1 MGTRKGKKAAPAT
14 PPPPKTEAESAA
26 QDSSSSSAS
35 TAAAAAT
42 SVPVSKTITPKR
54 SLLAESLSNATTPQ
68 PPPDVV
74 KRASYGSLGK
84 TLGVAAIASQMDD
97 RSSRSG
103 TPSPP
108 KAGTSPRGIP
118 ASSDRNS
125 GNFGSYISRGRAA
138 ASGGA
143 GTGGGS
149 FSRQGFGTPRSF
161 TPSPMR
167 TGIITG
173 RGSPRPRPEFA
184 EDRELTESE
193 VARLV
198 AEHLV
203 LPDDGGGDDNN
214 GAANKGASPH
224 GSFVG
229 TVSHNLLGGEVTR
242 DIYQWTE
249 RRENPAHRRRNSEP
263 DIRDAVHQHNYD
275 GSDGSGGGDGVPR
288 ASELREPG
296 VFRRHFVQTQAQRSG
311 RALPSNVVTRNF
323 LDFLALYGFYGGDV
337 FPEDEDDDDDGDIGS
352 IHTGGGRTNLGD
364 IEDDAA
370 LSSPLLET
378 QPLVPRS
385 RTPSVAALH
394 GGTSNRKAFFMVLK
408 AFVGTGVLFLPKAF
422 ANGGMGFSLVCLVII
437 GSLTLHCM
445 LLLVE
450 TSRKLGGSFGDIG
463 EHLYGQ
469 WMRQLV
475 LGSIALSQAGFC
487 CAYYIFIAQNLRDF
501 LMVVSDCRLV
511 WPDWVFIAIQLAAY
525 IPLSWVRKIKHF
537 SITSLVADVFIM
549 VGLAYILYLDVLTIA
564 TRGIATDFV
573 WFNNQSF
580 PLFVGT
586 AMFAFEG
593 ICLILPIGES
603 MKRPEQ
609 FGKVLCACTAL
620 IGAIF
625 FSVGAAGYATFGA
638 QVETVV
644 FLNLPP
650 GAPTQLV
657 QLVYALAI
665 VLSFPLTVYPTIRI
679 TEHALLGA
687 RDGKHDA
694 GVKWL
699 KNAFRAALVALLGVV
714 AWFGADNLDKF
725 VALVGCFACIPLS
738 FIYPSLFHWH
748 VAGSRLER
756 AKDAALVGFGVVAM
770 VYTTWITLN
779 AWVDGEPD
787 RPADRCVGV
796 GH

>member
-1 MGTRKGKKAAPAT
+1 MGTRKGKKAAPDSGPT
-14 PPPPKTEAESAA
+14 KKEAEKQSSAA
-26 QDSSSSSAS
+26 QETSSSAS
-35 TAAAAAT
+35 TAAAA
-42 SVPVSKTITPKR
+42 SVPVPKTITPKR
-54 SLLAESLSNATTPQ
+54 SLLAESLSNATLQ

-74 KRASYGSLGK
+74 KRAGYGSLGK
-84 TLGVAAIASQMDD
+84 TLGLSAIASQTDD
-97 RSSRSG
+97 PSSRSG

-125 GNFGSYISRGRAA
+125 GNFGSYISRGRASA
-138 ASGGA
+138 AGGGGGGGGA
-143 GTGGGS
+143 GS
-149 FSRQGFGTPRSF
+149 FSRQVFGTPRSF

-167 TGIITG
+167 AGIITG

-203 LPDDGGGDDNN
+203 LPDDGGGDDY
-214 GAANKGASPH
+214 GAAKGASPH
-224 GSFVG
+224 GSFAG

-263 DIRDAVHQHNYD
+263 DIRDAAHQHHHD
-275 GSDGSGGGDGVPR
+275 GSEGGADGVPR

-337 FPEDEDDDDDGDIGS
+337 FPEDEDDDGDVGS
-352 IHTGGGRTNLGD
+352 IHTGGRTLGD
-364 IEDDAA
+364 IENDAA
-370 LSSPLLET
+370 LSSSPLET
-378 QPLVPRS
+378 QPLMPRS

-422 ANGGMGFSLVCLVII
+422 ANGGMGFSLVSLVII

-511 WPDWVFIAIQLAAY
+511 WPDWVFIALQLAAY

-564 TRGIATDFV
+564 TRGVATDFV

-687 RDGKHDA
+687 RDGKHDV

-699 KNAFRAALVALLGVV
+699 KNGFRAALVAFLGVV

-787 RPADRCVGV
+787 RPVDRCVGV